1 MRDKETENLL
11 ADLSDPKVMLT
22 NTQRLKM
29 KEIQRERV
37 GENENL
43 LGNSMIP
50 KKFLT
55 KPQSKRESQR
65 V

>member
-50 KKFLT
+50 KKVLT